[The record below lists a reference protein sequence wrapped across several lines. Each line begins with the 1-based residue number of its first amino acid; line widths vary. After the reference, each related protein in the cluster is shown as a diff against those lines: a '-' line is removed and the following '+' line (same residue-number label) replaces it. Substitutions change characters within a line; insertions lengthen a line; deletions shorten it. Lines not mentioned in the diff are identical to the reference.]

1 MKSLL
6 IKFIMTLVVLWIV
19 LGWIYGVSFTDVL
32 ITSVVLTGVGYIA
45 DVYILPRIGNV
56 FASIADFGLAL
67 VLIWLVGSYLFEPPV
82 PLWSAA
88 FLSALIIMLGEL
100 FFHRYMANNVFDK
113 EISDPKD
120 KKGYFQRTNLQTEF
134 GEDMDIESAAKKAEK
149 EKEKKKK

>member
-1 MKSLL
+1 MYIKYLL

-32 ITSVVLTGVGYIA
+32 ITSVVLTGVGFIA

-67 VLIWLVGSYLFEPPV
+67 VVIWLVGSYLFEPPV

-88 FLSALIIMLGEL
+88 FLSALIIMIGEL
-100 FFHRYMANNVFDK
+100 FFHRYMESTVFDE
-113 EISDPKD
+113 EINSED

-134 GEDMDIESAAKKAEK
+134 GEDMDIESAAKKAK
-149 EKEKKKK
+149 EKEEKK